1 MKKRV
6 TLLNISLSLLLQV
19 VSVIS
24 ALIVPRLILSTFG
37 SSVNGL
43 TASITQF
50 LNYIALIEGGIT
62 GVIAANLYKP
72 LVDKDWS
79 KLSSVLSTARA
90 FYQKIGLIFVGYTIV
105 LGLVYPHVVDTGL
118 DSLYVF
124 VLTCVLSVG
133 LLLQYMFSL
142 TMTTLL
148 NADKK
153 GYVVSLLSIFVT
165 IGNIG
170 LIILVVKLYPDII
183 LLKAV
188 GAALFVLKP
197 IVFGVYIKKHYA
209 IDWHAPTDNTLIKQR
224 WNGFAINLAFFI
236 HVSTDVTILTLM
248 CDLKTVSVYTV
259 YFLIVSK
266 ISVLIHS
273 VASGI
278 EPTIGQAYAKND
290 ARELHEKLDLYEYI
304 TFFSVGILFSLMAL
318 LITPFVL
325 IYTDGINDADY
336 NQPVFGSLIVLA
348 EALYLLKYP
357 HVTLSY
363 VANKFKEIT
372 ASAYVEVAI
381 NIVVSI
387 VLIKPFGLV
396 GLAIGTASGMLYR
409 MIFHVFFTRKMIP
422 DRRQSIF
429 YRKLLILLVAS
440 TFGVLLCQF
449 VFPFSSLTV
458 YSWIIHALVYGIV
471 FVGMYA
477 IVSGLFFRREINYFI
492 KYIKKK

>member
-79 KLSSVLSTARA
+79 KLSSVVSTARA

-105 LGLVYPHVVDTGL
+105 IGLVYPHVVDTGF

-197 IVFGVYIKKHYA
+197 VVFGIYIKKHYA
-209 IDWHAPTDNTLIKQR
+209 IDWRAPTDNTLIKQR

-290 ARELHEKLDLYEYI
+290 VRELHEKLDLYEYI

-336 NQPVFGSLIVLA
+336 NQPIFGSLIVLA

-387 VLIKPFGLV
+387 ALIKPFGLV

-440 TFGVLLCQF
+440 ALGVFLCQF

-458 YSWIIHALVYGIV
+458 YSWIIHGFVYGLV
-471 FVGMYA
+471 FVGIYA
-477 IVSGLFFRREINYFI
+477 VVSGLFFRKEINYFI
-492 KYIKKK
+492 KYIKKR